1 MKAIARIGI
10 ALSLVL
16 LATPLAAQS
25 ISIGLRGSGSFPT
38 GDFAETQSSATNT
51 ALIEGAKS
59 GFGYGA
65 EVGLSFGFLGAYASF
80 DHIKFDC
87 ETTTCTNDGKY
98 TLQGV
103 TAGLKLGLPV
113 ASRFRP
119 FIKGGVTYN
128 DLEGSYGSSTKS
140 NGLTT
145 DKAPGYELGLGADY
159 SLLGI
164 VSITP
169 QVRYVG
175 QNFKGKVPGVTNTS
189 TTPNS
194 GVNYFTFDLGLSLHT
209 PFGGM

>member
-1 MKAIARIGI
+1 MTATLRIVL
-10 ALSLVL
+10 ALSLAS
-16 LATPLAAQS
+16 LAAPLSAQS
-25 ISIGLRGSGSFPT
+25 ISFGLRGTGSFPT
-38 GDFAETQSSATNT
+38 GDFAEAQTSSGSSAV
-51 ALIEGAKS
+51 IEGAKS

-65 EVGLSFGFLGAYASF
+65 EVGLSLGFIGAYASF

-87 ETTTCTNDGKY
+87 ETTTCSTDGKY

-103 TAGLKLGLPV
+103 TAGLKLRLPM

-128 DLEGSYGSSTKS
+128 DLEGSYGSSTTS

-145 DKAPGYELGLGADY
+145 EKAPGYELGLGADY
-159 SLLGI
+159 GLLGI

-169 QVRYVG
+169 QLRYVG
-175 QNFKGKVPGVTNTS
+175 QNFKGKLPGITS
-189 TTPNS
+189 TATTPSS

-209 PFGGM
+209 PFGM